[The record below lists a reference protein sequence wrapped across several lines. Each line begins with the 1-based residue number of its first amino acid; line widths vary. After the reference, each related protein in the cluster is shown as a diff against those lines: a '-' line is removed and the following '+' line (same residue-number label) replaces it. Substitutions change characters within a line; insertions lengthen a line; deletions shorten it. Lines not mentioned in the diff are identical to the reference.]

1 MRGECQH
8 IATNLMWLVSNDDYS
23 MQSAKCADCNQNIV
37 RETTPTG
44 SKFNWNDWRL
54 TV

>member
-23 MQSAKCADCNQNIV
+23 MQSAKCADSNQNIV